1 MLLRYMAI
9 FARLVT
15 LVLVGLAATAVFAAP
30 AAAGGPTIPTPHFSA
45 DKVCT
50 GSAEDNIIVTW
61 TISTDSADLFDVT
74 LTNAGPAG
82 KNGVTPQSGEIT
94 AGQDLKLVET
104 INPHVG
110 GDAFIEVSIA
120 PHGSTVGATTFRS
133 QSFFSACGFTP
144 AVSASAVCAA
154 DGTATIVWTVSNSS

>member
-50 GSAEDNIIVTW
+50 GSAEDNIVVTW
-61 TISTDSADLFDVT
+61 TISTDSTDLFDVV
-74 LTNAGPAG
+74 LTAASSN
-82 KNGVTPQSGEIT
+82 KNDITPQSGEIT
-94 AGQDLKLVET
+94 AGQDLKMVQP

-110 GDAFIEVSIA
+110 GDAFIEVSI
-120 PHGSTVGATTFRS
+120 
-133 QSFFSACGFTP
+133 
-144 AVSASAVCAA
+144 
-154 DGTATIVWTVSNSS
+154 